1 MAERKIALLIGLSYD
16 NASDE
21 EDKLNGHLDALN
33 WAILLYCKE
42 DYKIT
47 LLTEKEESEMETE
60 FKRIMN
66 MDEDDEIEE
75 RLTICS
81 IDGKADTI
89 KDCII
94 EFGWLGEDLEEDE
107 HLELFFFFAGH
118 GNQQNDNFLYQEEH
132 ADDEADGKD
141 EYIVTTDD
149 KEEDPLHF
157 SERITDDVMFD
168 LMVKPL
174 HENVTLTAVFDCCR
188 SGSILD
194 LEYYEEN
201 GEIVKTEDSLFR
213 QKKKGNGGLVS
224 DREAKANVV
233 CLSACLDKQ
242 DAREMEWGQKGYGV
256 FSQVLGSYLRQHP
269 RPTYQDLL
277 EEVRQHLKEN
287 NFRQET
293 TLSVSKEGF
302 DLSTEFPL

>member
-1 MAERKIALLIGLSYD
+1 MAETKNALLIGLSYD

-33 WAILLYCKE
+33 MAILLYCKE
-42 DYKIT
+42 DWEIT
-47 LLTEKEESEMETE
+47 LLTEKENSEMETE
-60 FKRIMN
+60 FKKIMN

-149 KEEDPLHF
+149 SELRF
-157 SERITDDVMFD
+157 SDLVTDDVMFN

-174 HENVTLTAVFDCCR
+174 HENVTLTAVFDCCS

-194 LEYYEEN
+194 LEYCEQN
-201 GEIVKTEDSLFR
+201 GQIVPTEDLLFR
-213 QKKKGNGGLVS
+213 QKMKRKGRKVGN
-224 DREAKANVV
+224 RKAKANVV
-233 CLSACLDKQ
+233 CLSACLDNQ
-242 DAREMEWGQKGYGV
+242 EAMEGESYGGDLSLVFQAFLREFPE
-256 FSQVLGSYLRQHP
+256 S
-269 RPTYQDLL
+269 TYQDLL
-277 EEVRQHLKEN
+277 KRIRKNMEEEGLK
-287 NFRQET
+287 QKT
-293 TLSVSKEGF
+293 MLSVSKKNF
-302 DLSTEFPL
+302 RLSKKFLL